1 MSSQLIVIFPTPYLV
16 ASDHTSPF
24 RTWMGITVGSCD
36 GFVLHVFC
44 ILARR
49 WYESCSSDDNMKRRL
64 KETEVMVKGVTGVT
78 GPEGMPL
85 LKYGLN
91 SLLLRLQW

>member
-1 MSSQLIVIFPTPYLV
+1 M
-16 ASDHTSPF
+16 ASDHTSLF

-49 WYESCSSDDNMKRRL
+49 WYENCSSDDNMKRRL
-64 KETEVMVKGVTGVT
+64 KETEVKGVTGVR

-85 LKYGLN
+85 VKYPPN
-91 SLLLRLQW
+91 SLLFYPQ